1 MPAVMLHVIWD
12 VTTASPPGENPNPNL
27 AELAGVSHALVAKT
41 IAGVQS
47 GAIAGDPSP
56 RPEIDGN

>member
-1 MPAVMLHVIWD
+1 MLHVIWD